1 MSDPF
6 AGFPLQER
14 IFAAARKHG
23 LQLDDETLVFLAEHA
38 RAVLRE
44 NALLHLTTITEP
56 DTFIARHIDESF
68 AGAALLPEGIEGE
81 LLDLGSGNGYPGV
94 VVAAARKLTPVLAE
108 ARKKKAEFLSRVTKA
123 EVIDEQ
129 IQRAADVS
137 GRSFAVITA
146 RALGS
151 WEKILPRM
159 TPALADAGRI
169 VVWAGEDVES
179 IFKRAVWSKLQ
190 RVTSRQGIH
199 VFSG

>member
-14 IFAAARKHG
+14 VLAAARKHG
-23 LQLDDETLVFLAEHA
+23 LQLNDETMNFLAEHA
-38 RAVLRE
+38 RAVLAE
-44 NALLHLTTITEP
+44 NDLLHLTTITDP
-56 DTFIARHIDESF
+56 SAFVARHIEESF
-68 AGAALLPEGIEGE
+68 AGAALLPETIEGE

-94 VVAAARKLTPVLAE
+94 VVAAARDLTPVLAE

-123 EVIDEQ
+123 EVLDGQ

-159 TPALADAGRI
+159 VPALAEGGRI
-169 VVWAGEDVES
+169 VVWAGEDVEA
-179 IFKRAVWSKLQ
+179 IFKREVWRKLQ
-190 RVTSRQGIH
+190 RVASERGIH
-199 VFSG
+199 VFAA